1 MAANH
6 GRTRMSD
13 PSALRIG
20 VDVGETREV
29 FSRRFELRRHDI
41 ASHEW
46 GLCDIPTRV
55 LAELDRTGFS
65 MSGLLNVREDVQP
78 P

>member
-1 MAANH
+1 
-6 GRTRMSD
+6 MSE

-20 VDVGETREV
+20 VDVGETRET
-29 FSRRFELRRHDI
+29 FAMRFELRRHDI

-55 LAELDRTGFS
+55 LAELDRTRFS
-65 MSGLLNVREDVQP
+65 MSWLLNVRGDVQP